1 MQQKIS
7 ILINI
12 AINLTN
18 KQRTIQN
25 EKNTYH
31 CNTYYNVVADNGT
44 ARRRAKLDFNS
55 GKSGL
60 RQFDTTERTD

>member
-1 MQQKIS
+1 MQQEIS

-18 KQRTIQN
+18 NQQTIQN

-31 CNTYYNVVADNGT
+31 YNTYYNVVADNGT
-44 ARRRAKLDFNS
+44 ARRRAKLDFDS
-55 GKSGL
+55 GQGWIRLDANVL
-60 RQFDTTERTD
+60 RGR